1 MDHTAST
8 SQKAPGEYFDE
19 SSFKTLYGG
28 VFITWVTT
36 SIIVDILGFT
46 DPKILGLIIALIVA
60 FIGFFMSEN
69 RSVKKLVIT
78 PFNGFLIYLTIMGGT
93 SFLPP
98 PVPYDPGEAPGAAEE
113 VNGVPGESAETDR
126 QRGPA
131 LFRSWKDPDQ
141 QLVEATRQLQAEK
154 EIAQRFA
161 EQHQRE
167 KVAAEREV
175 VQLQSEKQRLAE
187 NQVQLQNLV
196 QRYEVRLDSTRR
208 VVQNLQL
215 TPQQQQAVMPLFQ
228 MERPNIQ
235 LHQ

>member
-1 MDHTAST
+1 MNHTAST

-46 DPKILGLIIALIVA
+46 DPKVLGLIIALLVA

-98 PVPYDPGEAPGAAEE
+98 PVPYDPGEGPAATEE
-113 VNGVPGESAETDR
+113 VNGAPGETDR
-126 QRGPA
+126 SRGPA
-131 LFRSWKDPDQ
+131 LLRSWNPDQ

-154 EIAQRFA
+154 EVAQQFA

-167 KVAAEREV
+167 KLAAEREV
-175 VQLQSEKQRLAE
+175 EQLQSEKQRLSE
-187 NQVQLQNLV
+187 NREQLQNLV

-215 TPQQQQAVMPLFQ
+215 SPQQQQAIMPMFQ
-228 MERPNIQ
+228 MESPNIQ
-235 LHQ
+235 LDE

>member
-1 MDHTAST
+1 MNHTAST

-19 SSFKTLYGG
+19 TSFKTLYGG

-36 SIIVDILGFT
+36 SIIVDLLGFT
-46 DPKILGLIIALIVA
+46 DPKVLGLIIALLVA

-69 RSVKKLVIT
+69 RSVKKLVVT

-98 PVPYDPGEAPGAAEE
+98 PVPYDPGEAPAAAEE
-113 VNGVPGESAETDR
+113 VNGVPGETGETDR
-126 QRGPA
+126 SRGPA
-131 LFRSWKDPDQ
+131 LFRSWNPDQ
-141 QLVEATRQLQAEK
+141 QLVEATRQLQTEK
-154 EIAQRFA
+154 EVAQRFA
-161 EQHQRE
+161 EQHQRA
-167 KVAAEREV
+167 KLAAEREV
-175 VQLQSEKQRLAE
+175 EQLQSEKQRLSE
-187 NQVQLQNLV
+187 NQEQLQNLV
-196 QRYEVRLDSTRR
+196 RRYEVRLDSTRR

-215 TPQQQQAVMPLFQ
+215 SPQQQQAIMPMFQ